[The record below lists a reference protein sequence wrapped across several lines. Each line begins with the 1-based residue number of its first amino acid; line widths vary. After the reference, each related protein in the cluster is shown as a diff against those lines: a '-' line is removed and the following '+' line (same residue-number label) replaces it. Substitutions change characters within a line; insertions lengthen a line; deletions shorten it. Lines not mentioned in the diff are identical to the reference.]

1 MVYVTP
7 KPMEWVKRHPFD
19 VAATVLSPPFIPG
32 SLAAARLFR
41 LFRLLRLVP
50 LLRMRNLLSL
60 DGIRYAAFIAVMVVL
75 VGGASTP
82 RSRPIRA

>member
-1 MVYVTP
+1 MGQAA
-7 KPMEWVKRHPFD
+7 PFD
-19 VAATVLSPPFIPG
+19 VAATILSPPFIPG

-60 DGIRYAAFIAVMVVL
+60 EGIRYAAFIAVMVVI
-75 VGGASTP
+75 GGGVAYAAIEGDFLPGT
-82 RSRPIRA
+82 R